1 MANNEPQNKDY
12 DPESYWSI
20 RYQTIDITKSGHIDL
35 PAAYNVWLYRCK
47 KDGLLKALD
56 KAGFQLGG
64 SSVMEVATG
73 TGVYVE
79 LWKQQGV
86 KRMSGIDISEAATD
100 HMKQRF
106 PDYHFSKRD
115 VSEPGLESV
124 VGNGFDLVTAI
135 DVLYHVIEDEKFA
148 NALENLAQISKP
160 GGLLVVHERFLQHR
174 ERSFKYIRWRT
185 LETYVAALDR
195 AGFDVL
201 FRMPTFFFSV
211 RPYDFKSPLTEQRMN
226 QLWNKL
232 LLPFILRY
240 PDATGRLIYWL
251 DKSLG
256 RIFNTGP
263 AFDMMV
269 CRRR

>member
-1 MANNEPQNKDY
+1 MTNKEQKKNY
-12 DPESYWSI
+12 DPESYWSN

-35 PAAYNVWLYRCK
+35 PADYNVWLYRCK
-47 KDGLLKALD
+47 KDALLNALS
-56 KAGFQLGG
+56 KAGFQLNG

-86 KRMSGIDISEAATD
+86 KRMSGIDISQAATD
-100 HMKQRF
+100 HLKQRF
-106 PDYHFSKRD
+106 PDYTFNKYD
-115 VSEPGLESV
+115 VSEPGLESI
-124 VGNGFDLVTAI
+124 VGNNFDLVTAI
-135 DVLYHVIEDEKFA
+135 DVLYHVIEDNKFA
-148 NALENLAQISKP
+148 SALKNLAQITKP

-174 ERSFKYIRWRT
+174 ERSFSYIRWRT
-185 LETYVAALDR
+185 LQTYIEALNE

-211 RPYDFKSPLTEQRMN
+211 RPYDFKSPQTEQRMN
-226 QLWNKL
+226 LLWNKL

-240 PDATGRLIYWL
+240 PNTTGRMIYWL

-256 RIFNTGP
+256 RIFSKGP